1 MSNVRVKGEN
11 FYRNAKKVKQ
21 VNILKDGR
29 PQRNAEGKITQAAS
43 YQSRDV
49 PTAVIEPNRKWF
61 TNTRVISQDTLTAFR
76 EAVAETEKDPYQ
88 VLLKVR
94 APCPSPYDGPR

>member
-1 MSNVRVKGEN
+1 MLSAFIQEATRRVRQGKVGDGMSNVRVKGEN

-21 VNILKDGR
+21 VNLLKDGR

-76 EAVAETEKDPYQ
+76 EAVAETEK
-88 VLLKVR
+88 
-94 APCPSPYDGPR
+94 